1 MKIRFTGQ
9 TLPASIMEI
18 PVSSNE
24 IKFVKSLT
32 QKKYR
37 DQEGAFLVEGE
48 KMVAEA
54 IDSSFSVL
62 KVYRLA
68 EVGAKAM
75 SRLSQTATPSP
86 ALAVVGKPEGLMLE
100 DFSSL
105 PSRGLFLA
113 LDGIRDP
120 GNLGTIIRLA
130 DWFSLL
136 LPTLWMCSIPRWFS
150 RPWAPY
156 SESGS
161 IIATSRRCVA
171 ACVPPEEMSMVLSWM
186 AGTYIHRPSLRGW
199 TPLPS
204 LS

>member
-130 DWFSLL
+130 DWFGISRG
-136 LPTLWMCSIPRWFS
+136 PRVCF
-150 RPWAPY
+150 
-156 SESGS
+156 
-161 IIATSRRCVA
+161 
-171 ACVPPEEMSMVLSWM
+171 
-186 AGTYIHRPSLRGW
+186 SLREIPDVVRFFGLQLDLHQPW
-199 TPLPS
+199 QRGESQSHRKDRGSFLRHGG
-204 LS
+204 